1 MTLGIF
7 GNGGAGCVAGDDTQG
22 PMHRRL
28 ALAGVG
34 ETRMESRAG
43 STSSWLRVS
52 NTTEKAYWRCRPARL
67 IADAKDRYYQ
77 SGVPRWEGVGV
88 TLGDV
93 GKARITTFHDLLEST
108 SPCLLHR
115 YRTFVRHC

>member
-34 ETRMESRAG
+34 ETAHGITSRVDEQLA
-43 STSSWLRVS
+43 
-52 NTTEKAYWRCRPARL
+52 
-67 IADAKDRYYQ
+67 
-77 SGVPRWEGVGV
+77 EGFG
-88 TLGDV
+88 
-93 GKARITTFHDLLEST
+93 HD
-108 SPCLLHR
+108 
-115 YRTFVRHC
+115 